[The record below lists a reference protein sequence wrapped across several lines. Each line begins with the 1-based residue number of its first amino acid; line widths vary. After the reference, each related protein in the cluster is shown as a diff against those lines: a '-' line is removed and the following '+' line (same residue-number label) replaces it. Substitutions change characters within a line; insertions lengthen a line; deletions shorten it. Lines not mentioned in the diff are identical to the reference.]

1 MKQFTPNPKKP
12 NYTKFPSEVEKLL
25 TGKKVKSSFNNKTL
39 SKKRN
44 QKSLEYMTKEI
55 IRYIM
60 QSKQDYIDLKD
71 MESSIKVP
79 KRRIYDV
86 INVLEGK
93 NIIFNI
99 LI

>member
-1 MKQFTPNPKKP
+1 MKQLNPNPKKT
-12 NYTKFPSEVEKLL
+12 NYTKFPSEIEKLL
-25 TGKKVKSSFNNKTL
+25 TEKRVKSSFNNKTL

-44 QKSLEYMTKEI
+44 QKSLEHMTKEI